1 MSPPGFSYI
10 ITVSMKGIRPPLP
23 ENGFT
28 IVELLLAIVIFPIIV
43 VGLSNAF
50 DAVRK
55 SYTLS
60 RELNEIY
67 AVLSACPEID
77 RALEFNSLT
86 SATNCFPNNT
96 FQTEGAGTGTI
107 TYTPTLT
114 VTNTSALPL
123 SDPLQTIPDSKV
135 VDISVGFQK
144 STAPQLRLR
153 MLVTRNGI
161 GQQ

>member
-1 MSPPGFSYI
+1 M
-10 ITVSMKGIRPPLP
+10 TWLRRPLY

-28 IVELLLAIVIFPIIV
+28 IIELLLACFIFPIIV
-43 VGLSNAF
+43 IGISNAY

-55 SYTLS
+55 SYTTA

-77 RALEFNSLT
+77 RALEFNSIT
-86 SATNCFPNNT
+86 SSTNCFPNNT
-96 FQTEGAGTGTI
+96 FQSEGAGISTI
-107 TYTPTLT
+107 TYSPVLT
-114 VTNTSALPL
+114 VTNTANLAAA
-123 SDPLQTIPDSKV
+123 DPLRTVNDSKV

-144 STAPQLRLR
+144 STAPPLRLR
-153 MLVTRNGI
+153 MLVTRNGV

>member
-1 MSPPGFSYI
+1 MNR
-10 ITVSMKGIRPPLP
+10 VRRRPQPD
-23 ENGFT
+23 NGFT
-28 IVELLLAIVIFPIIV
+28 ILELLLACFIFPIIV
-43 VGLSNAF
+43 FGIANAF

-55 SYTLS
+55 SYTTA

-86 SATNCFPNNT
+86 SSTNCFPNNT
-96 FQTEGAGTGTI
+96 FQSEGAGGSTI
-107 TYTPTLT
+107 VYSPTLT
-114 VTNTSALPL
+114 VTNTADLPA
-123 SDPLQTIPDSKV
+123 SDPLQTVNDSKV

-144 STAPQLRLR
+144 STAPPLRLR
-153 MLVTRNGI
+153 MLVTRNGL

>member
-1 MSPPGFSYI
+1 
-10 ITVSMKGIRPPLP
+10 MKGIRPHLP

-28 IVELLLAIVIFPIIV
+28 IVELILACVIFPILVI
-43 VGLSNAF
+43 GLSNAF

-55 SYTLS
+55 SYTTA

-86 SATNCFPNNT
+86 SSTNCFPNNT
-96 FQTEGAGTGTI
+96 FQSEGAGTSTI
-107 TYTPTLT
+107 TYTPNLT
-114 VTNTSALPL
+114 VTNTADLSL
-123 SDPLQTIPDSKV
+123 SDPLQTVPDSKV

-144 STAPQLRLR
+144 STAPPLRLR
-153 MLVTRNGI
+153 MLVTRNGV

>member
-1 MSPPGFSYI
+1 
-10 ITVSMKGIRPPLP
+10 MKGIKPHLT

-28 IVELLLAIVIFPIIV
+28 IVELILACFIFPILVI
-43 VGLSNAF
+43 GLSNAF

-55 SYTLS
+55 SYTTA

-77 RALEFNSLT
+77 RALEFNSIN
-86 SATNCFPNNT
+86 SSTNCFPNNT
-96 FQTEGAGTGTI
+96 FQSEGAGTSTI
-107 TYTPTLT
+107 TYAPDLT
-114 VTNTSALPL
+114 VTNTADLSL
-123 SDPLQTIPDSKV
+123 SDPLQAVPDSKV

-144 STAPQLRLR
+144 STAPPLQLR
-153 MLVTRNGI
+153 MLVTRNGV

>member
-1 MSPPGFSYI
+1 MNRIRLAPP
-10 ITVSMKGIRPPLP
+10 
-23 ENGFT
+23 EDGFT
-28 IVELLLAIVIFPIIV
+28 ILELILACFIFPIIV
-43 VGLSNAF
+43 IGIANGY

-55 SYTLS
+55 SYTTA

-86 SATNCFPNNT
+86 SSTNCFPNNT
-96 FQTEGAGTGTI
+96 FQSEGAGTSTI
-107 TYTPTLT
+107 VYTPNLT
-114 VTNTSALPL
+114 VTNTSDLPAT
-123 SDPLQTIPDSKV
+123 DPLQSVSDSKV

-144 STAPQLRLR
+144 STAPPLRLR

>member
-1 MSPPGFSYI
+1 M
-10 ITVSMKGIRPPLP
+10 TWLRRPLL

-28 IVELLLAIVIFPIIV
+28 ILELLIACFIFPIIV
-43 VGLSNAF
+43 VGISNAY

-55 SYTLS
+55 SYTTA

-86 SATNCFPNNT
+86 SSTNCFPNNT
-96 FQTEGAGTGTI
+96 FQSEGAGTSTI
-107 TYTPTLT
+107 VYSPVLT
-114 VTNTSALPL
+114 VTNTADLPIA
-123 SDPLQTIPDSKV
+123 DPLKSVNDSKV

-144 STAPQLRLR
+144 STAPPLRLR
-153 MLVTRNGI
+153 MLVTRNGV